1 MLINISSYIR
11 DLQFKSQRPFLVV
24 EKTSKIPKWLNG
36 KNTIDKT
43 YHYLL
48 AKIRL
53 YLTLLVETFD
63 KD

>member
-43 YHYLL
+43 
-48 AKIRL
+48 
-53 YLTLLVETFD
+53 
-63 KD
+63 